1 MFPRLSFFF
10 RQALSALLRSFGVTS
25 LAVATI
31 GVALAVLATFAV
43 IVDNLR
49 RVAEELGRDVEISAY
64 LPKAITHVDGAA
76 LAKRIQTW
84 DDVERATFLGSE
96 AAMEEFREALADDA
110 VLLEGLPPDL
120 LPPSVEVRLVPRSW
134 TRAEVE
140 SIGRRLGEV
149 EPIKDVRFGQDDIER
164 VNAMLSFARITAL
177 ILGVALCFGTILIV
191 SNTIRL
197 TVYARREEIEIM
209 SLVGATNAF
218 VRAPFVM
225 EGMIQGLLGGAVA
238 VAALFALEEGLRV
251 GLERGLSY
259 AYGPVDL
266 SFVPLHFLGYLLVAG
281 VSLGVVG
288 SVLAVGRFLRV

>member
-1 MFPRLSFFF
+1 MLPRLSFFF
-10 RQALSALLRSFGVTS
+10 RQATSALVRSLGVTS

-31 GVALAVLATFAV
+31 AVALAVLATFVV

-49 RVAEELGRDVEISAY
+49 RVAEELGRDVEVSAY
-64 LPKAITHVDGAA
+64 LPKAITRVDGIA
-76 LAKRIQTW
+76 LAARIEGW
-84 DDVERATFLGSE
+84 DDVQRARFLGSE
-96 AAMEEFREALADDA
+96 AAMEEFRDALGEDA

-140 SIGRRLGEV
+140 SLGRRLDELASV
-149 EPIKDVRFGQDDIER
+149 EDVRFGQDDIER
-164 VNAMLSFARITAL
+164 VDALLSFARITAT
-177 ILGVALCFGTILIV
+177 ILGLALCFGTILII

-197 TVYARREEIEIM
+197 TVYARRDEIEIM

-218 VRAPFVM
+218 VRAPFVL
-225 EGMIQGLLGGAVA
+225 EGIIQGVLGGTFAVLML
-238 VAALFALEEGLRV
+238 VVLEEGLSV

-259 AYGPVDL
+259 AYGPIDL
-266 SFVPLHFLGYLLVAG
+266 SFVPIHFMGYLLVAG
-281 VSLGVVG
+281 AALGLIG